1 MRTTILAA
9 FFIMIFSM
17 AMGTAFAEDGRWE
30 SSAGPKPIPDTG
42 VAQQATQ
49 PEMPPVAAERQQRM
63 ISVLKKPPIPM
74 KMPDKILRVLFLPY
88 VDQNNVLNNYK
99 YTFMKVEEG
108 KWVIGDYLMEPAKV
122 DRVIINPI
130 ENTQK
135 PAAANSAGNKGQ
147 KKPDQKTREIQ

>member
-1 MRTTILAA
+1 MKTTILAA
-9 FFIMIFSM
+9 FFITIFSI
-17 AMGTAFAEDGRWE
+17 AAGTALAEDGRWE
-30 SSAGPKPIPDTG
+30 SSAGSKPIPDTG
-42 VAQQATQ
+42 GGQQATQ
-49 PEMPPVAAERQQRM
+49 REMPPVEAERQQRM

-108 KWVIGDYLMEPAKV
+108 KWVIGDYLMEPARV

-147 KKPDQKTREIQ
+147 KKQDQKTREIQ

>member
-17 AMGTAFAEDGRWE
+17 ATGTAFAEDGRWE
-30 SSAGPKPIPDTG
+30 SGAGVKPIPDTG

-49 PEMPPVAAERQQRM
+49 HEMPLVEAERQQRM

-88 VDQNNVLNNYK
+88 VDQHNVLNNYK
-99 YTFMKVEEG
+99 YSFMKVEEG
-108 KWVIGDYLMEPAKV
+108 KWVIGDYLMEPARV

>member
-1 MRTTILAA
+1 MRTTILAV

-17 AMGTAFAEDGRWE
+17 ATGAAFAEDGRWE
-30 SSAGPKPIPDTG
+30 SSAGSKPVPVTG
-42 VAQQATQ
+42 PAQQATQ
-49 PEMPPVAAERQQRM
+49 PEMPPVEAERQQRM

-99 YTFMKVEEG
+99 YSFMKVEEG
-108 KWVIGDYLMEPAKV
+108 KWVIGDYLMEPARA

-147 KKPDQKTREIQ
+147 KKPDQKTKEIH